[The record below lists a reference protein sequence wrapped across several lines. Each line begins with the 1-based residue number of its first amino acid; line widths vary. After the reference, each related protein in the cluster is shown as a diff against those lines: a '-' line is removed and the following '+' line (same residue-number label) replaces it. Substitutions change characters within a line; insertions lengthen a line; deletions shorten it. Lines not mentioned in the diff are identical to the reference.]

1 MMEMTGV
8 EMYSETGTEEVLVEV
23 TDGVAEMLEKE
34 GAVILI
40 NMDLNTIETPD
51 DEDLAGIMMMMISKL
66 KR

>member
-23 TDGVAEMLEKE
+23 TDGVAEMLEEE
-34 GAVILI
+34 GVAILI
-40 NMDLNTIETPD
+40 NMDLNTIEIPD

-66 KR
+66 

>member
-23 TDGVAEMLEKE
+23 TDGVAEMLEE
-34 GAVILI
+34 EDVAILI
-40 NMDLNTIETPD
+40 NMDLNMIETPD

-66 KR
+66 